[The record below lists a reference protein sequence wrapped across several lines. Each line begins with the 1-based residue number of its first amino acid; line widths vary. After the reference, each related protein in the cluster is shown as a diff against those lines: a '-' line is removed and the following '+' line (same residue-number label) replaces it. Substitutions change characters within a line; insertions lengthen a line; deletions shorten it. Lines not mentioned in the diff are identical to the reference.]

1 MRVVGIIGVLFGVL
15 LCGPCAAEQVSSQGK
30 AIHALPSLKAY
41 PVLRLDGSV
50 IDASLSVPASRKS
63 ATVLVL
69 QGSNCVSERDSLSS
83 LVEPWRN
90 RYAFLYIEKPGLS
103 STSDRCSAEYLA
115 QNTID
120 QRMWDILRVVQKLR
134 SEPWWNH
141 KLYVIGG
148 SEGGLMAGLTAANIP
163 ETRRVAILSFGG
175 GLTMGEWWPKI
186 AAAGVKKET
195 GSEAAAAAEQ
205 ADAVE
210 TFQRAR
216 MSPSHAEI
224 YDGDGNT
231 LAWWAS
237 IIDIRLQNTLLD
249 LSIPILIVHG
259 EADEFAPIEGARLV
273 ADAFQKQGK
282 RNLAFRELPKL
293 NHSFAD
299 ANGHSFLEGTYTS
312 SLEWLLD
319 HRQD

>member
-1 MRVVGIIGVLFGVL
+1 MRVVGIIGVLLGVL
-15 LCGPCAAEQVSSQGK
+15 LCQPCAAEQVSPHRM
-30 AIHALPSLKAY
+30 AVPALPSLNAF

-50 IDASLSVPASRKS
+50 INASLSVPVGQKS
-63 ATVLVL
+63 AVVLVL
-69 QGSNCVSERDSLSS
+69 QGSTCVSERDSLSS
-83 LVEPWRN
+83 LLEPWRN
-90 RYAFLYIEKPGLS
+90 RYAFLYIEKPGLT
-103 STSDRCSAEYLA
+103 STSDRCSPEYLA
-115 QNTID
+115 RNTID

-134 SEPWWNH
+134 SEPWWNR
-141 KLYVIGG
+141 KLYVIGA

-186 AAAGVKKET
+186 AAAGIKKET

-205 ADAVE
+205 AEAVE
-210 TFQRAR
+210 TFRRAR
-216 MSPSHAEI
+216 VSPSHTEI

-237 IIDIRLQNTLLD
+237 IIDIRLQNALLD

-259 EADEFAPIEGARLV
+259 EADEFVPIQGARLV
-273 ADAFQKQGK
+273 ADAFQRQGK
-282 RNLAFRELPKL
+282 RNLTFRELPNL

-299 ANGHSFLEGTYTS
+299 ANGRSFLESTYTS

-319 HRQD
+319 HRKD